1 MPLEA
6 VGTFRYDVRSKA
18 GRVYVPAALVRD
30 SQFPIEEGKVEIRV
44 EGSSAQE
51 ETKEDA
57 GRLAPLGGLQGF
69 VEGVGESPRVGW
81 RQWEEVTDLTVS
93 EVFEVLIELIL

>member
-44 EGSSAQE
+44 EGNHIIIKNNDE
-51 ETKEDA
+51 
-57 GRLAPLGGLQGF
+57 
-69 VEGVGESPRVGW
+69 
-81 RQWEEVTDLTVS
+81 
-93 EVFEVLIELIL
+93 